1 MLKLISEEGTKW
13 SYLDGYNIFGNV
25 VWLLD
30 KDDIGKYTL
39 LDGAGNKIDVDI
51 KNFLVDE

>member
-39 LDGAGNKIDVDI
+39 LDAAGNKIDVDI